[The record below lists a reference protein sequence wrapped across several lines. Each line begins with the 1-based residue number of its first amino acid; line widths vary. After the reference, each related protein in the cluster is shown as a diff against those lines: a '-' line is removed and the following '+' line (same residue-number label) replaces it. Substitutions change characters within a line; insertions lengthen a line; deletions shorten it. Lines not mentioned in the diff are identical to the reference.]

1 MEKETDRTLSHSSI
15 ELVGCSVSHW
25 IGVLSVMPFL

>member
-15 ELVGCSVSHW
+15 ELVGCSVSH
-25 IGVLSVMPFL
+25 